1 MSVSHHVVVR
11 LAALL
16 AYKGKFNPYP
26 KGFTLY
32 RLLGD
37 DIVIA
42 DLLVALEYQR
52 IMTSFLGVSMNHA
65 KEVSGPGIGEFC
77 KRLYLHGREITPITP
92 KLVKAVLDYPVIGP
106 FTAKIVE
113 ER

>member
-11 LAALL
+11 LASLL
-16 AYKGKFNPYP
+16 AYKHLRNPYP
-26 KGFTLY
+26 SGFRSY

-42 DLLVALEYQR
+42 DKLVALEYQR
-52 IMTSFLGVSMNHA
+52 IMTSFLGVSMNKA